1 MRDLSPA
8 EVYEY
13 AAEDADIT
21 LRLKNVLEPKLK
33 EIECEDLFW
42 NVEMPLVPVLAHMEM
57 TPPPLQR
64 SGSEHRRAVTSL
76 IPMVGI

>member
-1 MRDLSPA
+1 MRDLAPS

-33 EIECEDLFW
+33 EIDCEDLFW
-42 NVEMPLVPVLAHMEM
+42 NVEMPLGTCSCPHGDDWRMYRH
-57 TPPPLQR
+57 QI
-64 SGSEHRRAVTSL
+64 H
-76 IPMVGI
+76 